1 MASSSSSQNWET
13 QSVQPWH
20 RDCPAYVSTDKL
32 EAALNR
38 ASQKAM
44 KYEYQMKELE
54 VRLSESL
61 SNFRAIDGLIQESY
75 SDIQRNTRRAERAC
89 QTQVPHINSEL
100 DESLK
105 VLSDLADTLPT
116 IQSQLA
122 EIRLVYDSGR
132 EKAQTLV
139 SELMWLNTEF
149 YERWRRIIFT
159 KSSPASW
166 RWKAFMRTLFT
177 FSFIIC
183 VYLFW
188 LLISGAY
195 RAHRHRLVWGE
206 RLMS

>member
-1 MASSSSSQNWET
+1 MASSSSSQNWE
-13 QSVQPWH
+13 S
-20 RDCPAYVSTDKL
+20 RPAQQWSGDSLACVSTGL
-32 EAALNR
+32 EAALNK
-38 ASQKAM
+38 ASQKALE
-44 KYEYQMKELE
+44 YEYKMKELE

-61 SNFRAIDGLIQESY
+61 SNFRAIDSLIQESY
-75 SDIQRNTRRAERAC
+75 SGLHRNTRRAERAC

-122 EIRLVYDSGR
+122 EVRVVYDSGR
-132 EKAQTLV
+132 DKARTLI
-139 SELMWLNTEF
+139 SELRWLNTEF
-149 YERWRRIIFT
+149 YERWRCTIFT
-159 KSSPASW
+159 KSSPVSW
-166 RWKAFMRTLFT
+166 RWKAFMRVLFA
-177 FSFIIC
+177 FSFIVC

>member
-1 MASSSSSQNWET
+1 MN
-13 QSVQPWH
+13 P
-20 RDCPAYVSTDKL
+20 RPGDCPAYVSTGKL
-32 EAALNR
+32 EAALSR
-38 ASQKAM
+38 ASQKALT
-44 KYEYQMKELE
+44 YEYQIKELE

-61 SNFRAIDGLIQESY
+61 SNFRAIDSLIQESY
-75 SDIQRNTRRAERAC
+75 STLQRNTRRAERAC

-100 DESLK
+100 DESLI
-105 VLSDLADTLPT
+105 VLSDLAETLPT

-122 EIRLVYDSGR
+122 EVRVVYDSGR

-139 SELMWLNTEF
+139 SELRWLNTEF
-149 YERWRRIIFT
+149 YERWRCIIFT
-159 KSSPASW
+159 NSSPVSW
-166 RWKAFMRTLFT
+166 RWKVFMRMLFT
-177 FSFIIC
+177 FSFIVC